1 MLSIERCK
9 NVLKAHNSNLNSDEI
24 MQVRDY
30 LYLLAALQLEMENN
44 KEKEY

>member
-9 NVLKAHNSNLNSDEI
+9 TVLKAHNSNLNSDEI
-24 MQVRDY
+24 TQVRDY